1 MNKFRGRDNAGHVL
15 RAINIKGMIEFLF
28 LRLTLQMMFE
38 RSLSE
43 ISLS

>member
-1 MNKFRGRDNAGHVL
+1 MNKFCGRDNVL
-15 RAINIKGMIEFLF
+15 TTINIKGMIEFLF

-38 RSLSE
+38 RSLSK